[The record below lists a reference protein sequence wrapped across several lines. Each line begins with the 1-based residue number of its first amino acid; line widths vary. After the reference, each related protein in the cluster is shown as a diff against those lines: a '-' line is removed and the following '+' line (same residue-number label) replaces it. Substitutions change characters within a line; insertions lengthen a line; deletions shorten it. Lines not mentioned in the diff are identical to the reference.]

1 MSKDC
6 GGCKETKNI
15 DEYRIVKEKRTKN
28 ISEYR
33 CSICKKCERIRALE
47 KYHQN
52 KEKYNSYSKKYKIDN
67 NEKINETR
75 RKYTK
80 EKMKN
85 IEERLKRN
93 MKSLLCSKINKSKSS
108 SIYFGETIENIKKWL
123 EFNFDEYMNWENYGS
138 YWQIDHVLPIN
149 CFNILDENENI
160 ICFSWMN
167 LMPLPKILNLKKSDN
182 IISSRIFYQEIR
194 LKKYKDIF
202 PELEDK
208 INKYIDKY
216 SEKYKSQIKTSR

>member
-1 MSKDC
+1 MEDVK
-6 GGCKETKNI
+6 KQKNI
-15 DEYRIVKEKRTKN
+15 DEYRIIKEKRTKN

-52 KEKYNSYSKKYKIDN
+52 KEKYNSYNKKYKIDN

-93 MKSLLCSKINKSKSS
+93 MK
-108 SIYFGETIENIKKWL
+108 TIENIKKWL

-194 LKKYKDIF
+194 LKKYIDIF
-202 PELEDK
+202 PELEEK